1 MHHWLRCDC
10 SHPISTLF
18 DRQITLPMKP
28 QLVKSAML
36 AFGGPPSLKYA
47 YEYYVK
53 RCDEW
58 QWHKHPL
65 KADFNT
71 RHPVVP
77 WNPSEN
83 WCITFIS
90 PVSPAYNLNCYIITT
105 KDYTKKWFKAKECPT
120 VDTWETTK
128 FLYEN
133 IMMRFGCPL
142 KLISD

>member
-1 MHHWLRCDC
+1 MTFLGNVIIEQAHCVVDNGNF
-10 SHPISTLF
+10 SYKAITLF
-18 DRQITLPMKP
+18 KD
-28 QLVKSAML
+28 
-36 AFGGPPSLKYA
+36 AF
-47 YEYYVK
+47 EYIK
-53 RCDEW
+53 QRDEC
-58 QWHKHPL
+58 QRHKHPL